1 MDINLGTAIIVGG
14 GWMISLCLHEFAHAL
29 VAYAGGDTSVKDK
42 GYLTLN
48 PLKYT
53 DIGLTLIIP
62 LIILMIGGIALPGA
76 AVYINH
82 SKLRNRFWNSF
93 VSLAGPLANVFVL
106 IVIAMPFLL
115 GMSGDSDSYIWP
127 SLALLALFQAVAII
141 LNLLPIPPMDGYGI
155 IEPWLPTSVRIAANK
170 FARVGIWVLFAAL
183 WYVKPLNM
191 MLWGSAY
198 WVMAYLEIPPDL
210 IERGQLLFQKQSFLL
225 IGCIIGALLISKAFK
240 PKPAEQK

>member
-1 MDINLGTAIIVGG
+1 MDNKIGTALIVGV

-29 VAYAGGDTSVKDK
+29 VAYAGGDKSVKDK

-76 AVYINH
+76 AVYIDH

-115 GMSGDSDSYIWP
+115 GMYSGQDSYIWP

-155 IEPWLPTSVRIAANK
+155 IAPWLPSSLRTAANN
-170 FARVGIWVLFAAL
+170 FARVGIWVLFIAL

-191 MLWGSAY
+191 LLWGTAY
-198 WVMAYLEIPPDL
+198 DVMGYLEIPLDL
-210 IERGQLLFQKQSFLL
+210 IDQGQVLFHQQSFLL
-225 IGCIIGALLISKAFK
+225 IACIIGALLIAKACK
-240 PKPAEQK
+240 PKTQAQK